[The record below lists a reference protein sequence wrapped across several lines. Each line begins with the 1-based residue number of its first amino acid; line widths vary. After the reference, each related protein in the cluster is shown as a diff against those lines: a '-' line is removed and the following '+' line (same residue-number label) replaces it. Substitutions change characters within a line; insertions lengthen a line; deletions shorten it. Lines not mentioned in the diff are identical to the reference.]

1 MTHVAAGSR
10 RGIPKAWLL
19 PLLAVVAILVGVATD
34 LLSRSI
40 AIDFVAWWPV
50 WVLLV
55 IATFLAR
62 GRRWKKI
69 RLSGVVPILWVV
81 ALGVFTVGHVLGWE
95 AMPSAANRLIG
106 PSADAGTTV
115 AMSARI
121 DGVLEVVSGE
131 SGFLY
136 AVEPVRRGGDVGTA
150 EAVEQVQGTNLS
162 VQLAPVAD
170 PGLYTF
176 AGWSLDL
183 HESPVWNLAL
193 GGEIDADLSRLRM
206 SGLQVSGEGEVTL
219 GMATESVVVNVSGQF
234 HISVPS
240 GAPVRVVGA
249 ATVPDNW
256 LVDEQGSESPTPG
269 DGWVISLGGDS
280 SLTVTER

>member
-1 MTHVAAGSR
+1 
-10 RGIPKAWLL
+10 
-19 PLLAVVAILVGVATD
+19 
-34 LLSRSI
+34 
-40 AIDFVAWWPV
+40 
-50 WVLLV
+50 
-55 IATFLAR
+55 
-62 GRRWKKI
+62 
-69 RLSGVVPILWVV
+69 VPILWVV
-81 ALGVFTVGHVLGWE
+81 ALGEFVTGHVLGWE

-121 DGVLEVVSGE
+121 DGVLEVVSAE

-136 AVEPVRRGGDVGTA
+136 VVEPVRRGGDVGTA

-162 VQLAPVAD
+162 VQLSPVSD

-176 AGWSLDL
+176 AGWSLAL
-183 HESPVWNLAL
+183 HESPLWNLAL

-206 SGLQVSGEGEVTL
+206 SGLQLSGEGEVSL

-249 ATVPDNW
+249 ATVPDSW
-256 LVDEQGSESPTPG
+256 LVDEQGSESTAPG